1 MDAQFEQVKELAQQL
16 ASAREEKK
24 VYEDKIKD
32 INSTIKNLEETKLNN
47 LMLELGI
54 SKVSLDDMDISRSVV
69 FRGGYTKHS
78 DPEAFQFLYDSHNDG
93 ALKKHIIVDLEA
105 YPRAGLVLEENG
117 IKYTE
122 EYSIHH
128 ATLSSIIKELVE
140 AGQFTTDDIDKYS
153 VYVQPQIKVKR
164 TGETE

>member
-1 MDAQFEQVKELAQQL
+1 MDAQFNQVKELAEQL
-16 ASAREEKK
+16 ASAREQKK
-24 VYEDKIKD
+24 LYEEKIKD
-32 INSTIKNLEETKLNN
+32 INSTIKTLEENKLND
-47 LMLELGI
+47 LLVDLGI
-54 SKVSLDDMDISRSVV
+54 NKISLDDMDISRSVV

-78 DPEAFQFLYDSHNDG
+78 DPEAFKFLYDSHNDG

-105 YPRAGLVLEENG
+105 YPRAGFVLMENG

-128 ATLSSIIKELVE
+128 ATLSSIIKELFE

-153 VYVQPQIKVKR
+153 VYIQPQIKVKR